1 MQHNKWK
8 FNRDKLREAREI
20 MSLSQEE
27 LATKMNI
34 SRQAYNAW
42 EKGTAT
48 PKVHSLIKVCNVLGV
63 KPQIFFV
70 ESAEA

>member
-1 MQHNKWK
+1 
-8 FNRDKLREAREI
+8 